1 MRIYFWLYIFTVMV
15 LSSCSAANHGTFVTS
30 TFFKPSEE
38 SAQEFVG
45 RVVGESSQTW
55 FLYLFP
61 IGEAPTTNGAIS
73 NAKASIE
80 GTKYL
85 ADMSIDNRTS
95 WKIGYSKQI
104 IRVEASAYK

>member
-1 MRIYFWLYIFTVMV
+1 V
-15 LSSCSAANHGTFVTS
+15 
-30 TFFKPSEE
+30 
-38 SAQEFVG
+38 
-45 RVVGESSQTW
+45 
-55 FLYLFP
+55 
-61 IGEAPTTNGAIS
+61 APTTAGAIS
-73 NAKASIE
+73 NAKANIE